1 MLTWRSADGTL
12 STPMSRRLVQSTS
25 SRVICAFFFFLYVW
39 CQWCHSSS
47 SSIVQLRWYT
57 WPERQLAN
65 VFHCLVSFL
74 APTLNCNRHGTF
86 FYNRQLFLNLSYPF
100 LSFLASPFQFLFSI
114 YPFFSDPNGCV
125 TRPLHLPYTR
135 FMHRIGKL
143 HGDRSR
149 RPGCTYI
156 ASLQANHLILIS
168 RLQQQA

>member
-1 MLTWRSADGTL
+1 MEHYQHQCQEDWYKVHLPEWY
-12 STPMSRRLVQSTS
+12 VHS
-25 SRVICAFFFFLYVW
+25 SSSSMYGA
-39 CQWCHSSS
+39 QWCHSSS

-74 APTLNCNRHGTF
+74 APTLNCNRHDTF

-156 ASLQANHLILIS
+156 ASFQANHPILIS